1 MRTER
6 HWTDARLFPL
16 MLSIMFNAVFW
27 QMLMSE
33 KCTKSQFTELGTRKA
48 YALMWGFQQVARRA
62 GDVPWIGEYERYLAA
77 TLMSEAGVPP
87 KRAQEILGH
96 ADIRTTLA
104 IYTHTLKR
112 KHDDTGN
119 QIAAVAG
126 LSEVGNKWLC
136 KG

>member
-77 TLMSEAGVPP
+77 TLMSEAGFHPSAP
-87 KRAQEILGH
+87 RRSWAM
-96 ADIRTTLA
+96 RTFERRSRSTP
-104 IYTHTLKR
+104 TH
-112 KHDDTGN
+112 
-119 QIAAVAG
+119 
-126 LSEVGNKWLC
+126 
-136 KG
+136 